1 MTIYSQIQKNLLF
14 HWTSPRPKNGCKEKN
29 SVAKGSGSKRDSRD
43 VGKSRRKDVK
53 PVGALEQKDR
63 LKYVEQLE
71 CILQNGL
78 KFREPQE
85 WHHEWIERGTVELR
99 RPIVS
104 FTEWSASGARHHS
117 ALYGHMAFGFTRRF
131 IMGVGGRPLVY
142 VANRKGDLFR
152 KSVLQLIKGYRA
164 SGSQSRKATEAAEVV
179 EAFLKLYSVPPAAA
193 GAKKPATAKKEKKR
207 VEPDPDERLL
217 IRFGAPRTA
226 LEDREWRV
234 IQPHGSETSAIPCEP
249 GGLAM
254 IILPDHATL
263 HHALA
268 SAGVKKLV
276 SGLAPA
282 VCMISKEM
290 LLSI

>member
-14 HWTSPRPKNGCKEKN
+14 HWTAPKSHRAEKKKTVK
-29 SVAKGSGSKRDSRD
+29 SIGSFR
-43 VGKSRRKDVK
+43 KSDRIEYVDH
-53 PVGALEQKDR
+53 LER
-63 LKYVEQLE
+63 ILE
-71 CILQNGL
+71 GGLQ
-78 KFREPQE
+78 FRGPHER
-85 WHHEWIERGTVELR
+85 HHEWIEKGTVELR

-104 FTEWSASGARHHS
+104 FTEWSASGAHHHS
-117 ALYGHMAFGFTRRF
+117 GRYGHMAFGFTRKF

-164 SGSQSRKATEAAEVV
+164 LGSQSRKATEAAEIV
-179 EAFLKLYSVPPAAA
+179 EAFLKLYSVPPATPVP
-193 GAKKPATAKKEKKR
+193 KKPATAKKEKKR
-207 VEPDPDERLL
+207 LVPDPDERLL
-217 IRFGAPRTA
+217 LQFGAPKTA

-234 IQPHGSETSAIPCEP
+234 IQPHGSELQAIPCTP

-263 HHALA
+263 NHALA
-268 SAGVKKLV
+268 SLAINKLIDRMGP
-276 SGLAPA
+276 SI
-282 VCMISKEM
+282 CMISKEM

>member
-1 MTIYSQIQKNLLF
+1 MD
-14 HWTSPRPKNGCKEKN
+14 H
-29 SVAKGSGSKRDSRD
+29 
-43 VGKSRRKDVK
+43 
-53 PVGALEQKDR
+53 LER
-63 LKYVEQLE
+63 ILE
-71 CILQNGL
+71 GGL
-78 KFREPQE
+78 HFREPQE
-85 WHHEWIERGTVELR
+85 RHHEWIERGTVELR

-104 FTEWSASGARHHS
+104 FTEWSASGAHHHS
-117 ALYGHMAFGFTRRF
+117 SRYGHMAFGFTRKF

-164 SGSQSRKATEAAEVV
+164 FGSQSRKATEATEVV
-179 EAFLKLYSVPPAAA
+179 EAFLKLYSVPPATAVPQ
-193 GAKKPATAKKEKKR
+193 KTATAKKEKKR
-207 VEPDPDERLL
+207 RVPDPDERLL
-217 IRFGAPRTA
+217 LQFGAPKTA

-234 IQPHGSETSAIPCEP
+234 IQAHGSETSAIPCEP

-263 HHALA
+263 NHALA
-268 SAGVKKLV
+268 SVAIKKLINRT
-276 SGLAPA
+276 SPS